1 MNSMERV
8 WTRMK
13 KSANKSADQ
22 KILISMP
29 ESQDAVLKFCRL
41 EKAEAP
47 PRDAL
52 QFLAKELVRLSLEA
66 QLPTAN

>member
-13 KSANKSADQ
+13 VSANRFGDK
-22 KILISMP
+22 KTLISMP
-29 ESQDAVLKFCRL
+29 ESRIVVLKLCRQ
-41 EKAEAP
+41 EKANAP

-52 QFLAKELVRLSLEA
+52 QFLAKELVRLTVEA
-66 QLPTAN
+66 QFPR